1 MEQTKKGPGRPR
13 KAPVEKVVASEPAK
27 KRAVKRT
34 QRDESRLPKLYET
47 LNRQGGVFLKIRA
60 NSVQV
65 YDEETNTVRGIRYCP
80 AEPSIYIDEQ
90 SPQAIRSHVYF
101 TDKMLIVNY
110 DKPNLIAYLDAHPDN
125 AANGGSV
132 FKLVNKED
140 DAEKVLEVEFQ
151 VNDAIAIIKARPIE
165 ELLPVAIA
173 MNVDTNQKD
182 LSIKRSLVQM
192 AKRDPKQFLSM
203 VDSPMVNARSTVV
216 EGFDFQILDYRQGAV
231 VWFDSGKMIASVP
244 VGQDKVEVMTRFVMT
259 DKGSLVLSEIERQ
272 LEAIA

>member
-1 MEQTKKGPGRPR
+1 M
-13 KAPVEKVVASEPAK
+13 
-27 KRAVKRT
+27 
-34 QRDESRLPKLYET
+34 
-47 LNRQGGVFLKIRA
+47 
-60 NSVQV
+60 
-65 YDEETNTVRGIRYCP
+65 
-80 AEPSIYIDEQ
+80 
-90 SPQAIRSHVYF
+90 
-101 TDKMLIVNY
+101 
-110 DKPNLIAYLDAHPDN
+110 IAYLDANPDN
-125 AANGGSV
+125 QANGGSV

-259 DKGSLVLSEIERQ
+259 DRGTLALSEIERQ

>member
-1 MEQTKKGPGRPR
+1 M
-13 KAPVEKVVASEPAK
+13 
-27 KRAVKRT
+27 
-34 QRDESRLPKLYET
+34 
-47 LNRQGGVFLKIRA
+47 KIRA
-60 NSVQV
+60 NNVQV
-65 YDEETNTVRGIRYCP
+65 FDEETNTVRGIRYCP

-90 SPQAIRSHVYF
+90 SPQAVRSHVYF

-110 DKPNLIAYLDAHPDN
+110 DKPNLIAYLEAHPDN
-125 AANGGSV
+125 ALNGGSV

-140 DAEKVLEVEFQ
+140 DAEKVLEMEFQ

-182 LSIKRSLVQM
+182 LSIKRNLVQM
-192 AKRDPKQFLSM
+192 AKRDPKHFMSM
-203 VDSPMVNARSTVV
+203 VDSPMVNARSTVI

-259 DKGSLVLSEIERQ
+259 DKGSLVLSDIERQ

>member
-1 MEQTKKGPGRPR
+1 MEQTTKGPGRPK
-13 KAPVEKVVASEPAK
+13 KAPVKKVVASEPTK
-27 KRAVKRT
+27 KRTVKRT
-34 QRDESRLPKLYET
+34 QRDDSKLPKLYET
-47 LNRQGGVFLKIRA
+47 LNRQGGVFMKIRA
-60 NSVQV
+60 NKVQV
-65 YDEETNTVRGIRYCP
+65 FDEETNTVRGIRYCP

-90 SPQAIRSHVYF
+90 SPQAVRSHVYF

-110 DKPNLIAYLDAHPDN
+110 DKPNLIAYLEAHPDN
-125 AANGGSV
+125 AVNGGTV

-140 DAEKVLEVEFQ
+140 DAEKVLEMEFQ

-182 LSIKRSLVQM
+182 LSIKRTLVQM
-192 AKRDPKQFLSM
+192 AKRDPKHFMSM
-203 VDSPMVNARSTVV
+203 VDSPMVNARSTVI

-259 DKGSLVLSEIERQ
+259 DKGSLVLSDIERQ

>member
-27 KRAVKRT
+27 KRTVKRA
-34 QRDESRLPKLYET
+34 QKDESRLPKLYET

-65 YDEETNTVRGIRYCP
+65 FDEETNTVRGIRYCP

-90 SPQAIRSHVYF
+90 SPQAVRSHVYF

-125 AANGGSV
+125 QANGGSV

-140 DAEKVLEVEFQ
+140 DAEKVLEMEFQ
-151 VNDAIAIIKARPIE
+151 VNDAIAIIKSRPIE